1 MKKPGTVIS
10 VCITCVFAAF
20 VFGFFFGRQAGYVP
34 VRMTVIPA
42 ATAAASPSQPQS
54 TAAAGTDAPVQTAGA
69 ETATQFAVVFPI
81 NINAATAAELQA
93 LPGIGPVL
101 AQRIVDY
108 RSVNGSFPAPEALT
122 NVSGIGE
129 KRLESIL
136 HLITTGG

>member
-1 MKKPGTVIS
+1 MKKPGAIIS

-20 VFGFFFGRQAGYVP
+20 VLGFFFGRQAGYVP
-34 VRMTVIPA
+34 VQMTVIPA
-42 ATAAASPSQPQS
+42 ATVSTKPAESQTQNTETTGTES
-54 TAAAGTDAPVQTAGA
+54 TAQAAVS
-69 ETATQFAVVFPI
+69 FPI
-81 NINAATAAELQA
+81 NINTATVTELQA
-93 LPGIGPVL
+93 LPGIGQVL

-108 RSVNGSFPAPEALT
+108 RSANGSFAAPESLT